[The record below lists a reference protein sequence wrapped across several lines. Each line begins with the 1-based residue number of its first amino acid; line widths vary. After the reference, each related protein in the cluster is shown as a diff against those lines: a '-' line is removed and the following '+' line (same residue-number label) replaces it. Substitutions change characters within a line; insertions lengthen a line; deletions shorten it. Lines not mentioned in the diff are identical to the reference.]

1 MNKNSKDTKRSWAEF
16 MATDQARI
24 VLLFVVIAIEV
35 IVFSSDGF
43 FLSFSNVMTA
53 FKAYIEIGIIALGMT
68 FVLMTGGIDL
78 SVGSLLALVS
88 ITIGF
93 SHKAGC
99 PFVPAILLGIAVG
112 VLGGAFNGILVVYG
126 ELHPFIVTLGT
137 FSLYRGL
144 AYGIT
149 NAEGFAE
156 FPEWFGFF
164 GNTNM
169 GGLIPVQLIIYVLVA
184 FLMWLL
190 FRKMPFG
197 TKISGIGYNSTAS
210 EFSGVKIN
218 REKLKVYIL
227 NGLLVAIA
235 AVIYTSRTNTARG
248 NAGENMEMYAITAVV
263 LGGTYITGGHGT
275 MFGTILGTIILAFLK
290 NGFSMIGIKNDL
302 ALFATGLII
311 LASMILNRFL
321 GKDKR

>member
-1 MNKNSKDTKRSWAEF
+1 MSNKSKDTKKNLMEF
-16 MATDQARI
+16 IATDKARI
-24 VLLFVVIAIEV
+24 LLLFVIIGIEV
-35 IVFSSDGF
+35 IIFSKDGY
-43 FLSFSNVMTA
+43 FLTFSNIMTTI
-53 FKAYIEIGIIALGMT
+53 KAYIEIGIIALGMT

-93 SHKAGC
+93 TYKAGC
-99 PFVPAILLGIAVG
+99 PFILSLLLGILVG
-112 VLGGAFNGILVVYG
+112 LLGGAFNGLLIVYG
-126 ELHPFIVTLGT
+126 QLHPYIVTLGT
-137 FSLYRGL
+137 YSLYRRL

-164 GNTNM
+164 GNTNI
-169 GGLIPVQLIIYVLVA
+169 GGTVPVQFVTYALLA
-184 FLMWLL
+184 FLMWVL
-190 FRKMPFG
+190 FRRMPFG
-197 TKISGIGYNSTAS
+197 TKVSGIGYNSTAS
-210 EFSGVKIN
+210 KFSGVLIN

-227 NGLLVAIA
+227 NGFLVAIA
-235 AVIYTSRTNTARG
+235 AIIYTSRTNTSRG

-302 ALFATGLII
+302 ALFATGVII

>member
-1 MNKNSKDTKRSWAEF
+1 MSKNLNASKKSWVEF
-16 MATDQARI
+16 MATDEARI
-24 VLLFVVIAIEV
+24 VLLFAVIAIEV
-35 IVFSSDGF
+35 IVFSADGF
-43 FLSFSNVMTA
+43 FLTFDNVMAA

-93 SHKAGC
+93 SHRAGC
-99 PFVPAILLGIAVG
+99 PFVLSILLGILVG
-112 VLGGAFNGILVVYG
+112 ILGGAFNGLLVVYG

-149 NAEGFAE
+149 NAEGFAD

-164 GNTNM
+164 GNTNI
-169 GGLIPVQLIIYVLVA
+169 GGVVPVQFVIYILVA
-184 FLMWLL
+184 FLMWVL
-190 FRKMPFG
+190 FRRMPFG
-197 TKISGIGYNSTAS
+197 TRISGIGYNSTAS

-227 NGLLVAIA
+227 NGLLVAVA

-275 MFGTILGTIILAFLK
+275 MFGTVLGTIILAFLK

-302 ALFATGLII
+302 ALFATGFII